1 MKLKNY
7 YESFVKTLWR
17 LHFYFCFGL
26 TFQLPSGI
34 GQQIVFKTH
43 FFFFFFH
50 LHSFSFTF
58 TIYLYFYLDFISST
72 YLPPLCLTSFQI
84 SKSKSYDLSPFSLP
98 LVSHHVGTLSKT
110 LWETVLRNNKDIK
123 KRRRLEEHRREICWD
138 QDTRERERFVEKLS

>member
-1 MKLKNY
+1 MILIWTYHENDFFILLIKTCNNLKLKNY

-58 TIYLYFYLDFISST
+58 TIYLSLFLSWFYLLHIFTSTVSYLIPNFKKQVLWLISV
-72 YLPPLCLTSFQI
+72 LLTFGQSSRGHPKQN
-84 SKSKSYDLSPFSLP
+84 S
-98 LVSHHVGTLSKT
+98 
-110 LWETVLRNNKDIK
+110 LRNSI
-123 KRRRLEEHRREICWD
+123 
-138 QDTRERERFVEKLS
+138 EKQ